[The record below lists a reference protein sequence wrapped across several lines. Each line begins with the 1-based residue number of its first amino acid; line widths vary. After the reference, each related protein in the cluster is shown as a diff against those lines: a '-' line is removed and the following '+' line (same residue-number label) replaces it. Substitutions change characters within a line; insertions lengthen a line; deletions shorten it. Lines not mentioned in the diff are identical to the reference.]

1 MRAVTNLANGLMMFK
16 QNIDEFL
23 KTIFDKYKYLW
34 SSNRDTIIQEFVNT
48 NPLTVDIRDRFMH
61 YDDLTSSLES
71 AATRHV
77 IGPIE
82 IRMGKTMYNC
92 GEF

>member
-23 KTIFDKYKYLW
+23 KTIFEKYKYLW
-34 SSNRDTIIQEFVNT
+34 SSNRDTLIQEFVNT
-48 NPLTVDIRDRFMH
+48 NPLTVDIRDRFML
-61 YDDLTSSLES
+61 YDDITSSLEC

-82 IRMGKTMYNC
+82 IRMGKTIAQLWRI
-92 GEF
+92 